1 MGGRKQKKS
10 KVQKVPRAGNVFG
23 KVFYLLDPAT
33 NVAASTQW
41 QWMFDNTVMQSWQ
54 PREFTEWQRPL
65 MEWLKPLNDWQR

>member
-23 KVFYLLDPAT
+23 KVSYLLDPAT

-41 QWMFDNTVMQSWQ
+41 TTHNTVGRVGSQESS
-54 PREFTEWQRPL
+54 PSGKDP
-65 MEWLKPLNDWQR
+65 